1 MSDCRRDVNSAWR
14 ASHNFKWTSRCAMA
28 FLIASL
34 AGAAGA
40 VPGDNAGIVREL
52 ASRVGPIVGS
62 ALACHNIAQPRIQ
75 MIADKFRAVI
85 REVSSNEA
93 ERDDLSRMF
102 DRYVTDGRSAVVA
115 GKMDCR
121 TADRQLADLEQSL
134 AGPSLSGVIGP
145 SAAVA
150 APAPVA
156 AAAAPPAPAAAAAAP
171 PATVAAVTPSAAP
184 AAPLASASNVRG
196 VTDREIRF
204 GIVAPFS
211 GSARELGRQ
220 MKLGIDTAFNRV
232 NDAGGVDGRMLRLV
246 AADDGYEPSRTLDAM
261 KQLYDKDQ
269 VFGYIGNVG
278 TPTAQ
283 VAIPYALEHRTLFF
297 GAFTGAN
304 LLRND
309 PPDRYVFNYRASYAE
324 ETDAVVRYLL
334 RIRRLQPK
342 QIAVFAQQDAYGDA
356 GYAGV
361 SRAFRTLGLNDGAI
375 LRLGYKRN
383 TLDVDDAVNQLR
395 AQKLAIRAVVMV
407 ATYRAAAKFIERTH
421 DLFPGMIYTNV
432 SFVGSTALA
441 DELMLLGPRYA
452 SGVIVTQVVPA
463 VGGYSSAVLEYKNA
477 LAKYF
482 PGEAPDYVS
491 LEGYVAANVLI
502 QALKKSGPQFDTE
515 RLIDTLEA
523 TRNLD
528 LGLGTQL
535 NFGRAEH
542 QASHKIWGTALD
554 EGGKFAPLELE

>member
-1 MSDCRRDVNSAWR
+1 MSDCRRDMNAAQRSR
-14 ASHNFKWTSRCAMA
+14 YNLKWTSRCAMA

-62 ALACHNIAQPRIQ
+62 ALACQTIAQSRIQ
-75 MIADKFRAVI
+75 TIADKFRAVI
-85 REVSSNEA
+85 KEVSSNEA

-102 DRYVTDGRSAVVA
+102 ERYVMDGRSAVAV
-115 GKMDCR
+115 GRMDCR

-150 APAPVA
+150 APV
-156 AAAAPPAPAAAAAAP
+156 PAAAAAAP
-171 PATVAAVTPSAAP
+171 PVPAAAAPAPPTTVAAVTSTVAP
-184 AAPLASASNVRG
+184 AVPLAGASNVRG

-220 MKLGIDTAFNRV
+220 MKLGIDTAFNRI
-232 NDAGGVDGRMLRLV
+232 NDAGGVDGRMLRLL

-334 RIRRLQPK
+334 RMRHLQPK

-361 SRAFRTLGLNDGAI
+361 ARAFRTLGLNDGGI

-383 TLDVDDAVNQLR
+383 TLDVDDAVNQLK

-407 ATYRAAAKFIERTH
+407 ATYRAAAKFIEKTH
-421 DLFPGMIYTNV
+421 DQFPGMIYTNV

-502 QALKKSGPQFDTE
+502 QALKKSGPQPDTE

-523 TRNLD
+523 MRNLD
-528 LGLGTQL
+528 LGLGTPL

-554 EGGKFAPLELE
+554 DNGKFAPIELE

>member
-40 VPGDNAGIVREL
+40 VPGDNASIVREL

-220 MKLGIDTAFNRV
+220 MKLGIDTAFNRI

-421 DLFPGMIYTNV
+421 DQFPGMIYTNV